1 MASGLRETV
10 DCERL
15 AQEGETLD
23 RVYALADL
31 PRLQDLLADPD
42 GTIRARFAFQR
53 TETGR
58 AAATVEIE
66 AAAHLVCQRCLSGF
80 PYTVAARSEV
90 EFASSPGDAAT
101 CSEAE
106 REPYLMTDGAVRLAE
121 LAEEEF
127 LLAAPFAPS
136 CGAPEACGRA
146 PGLGAEEPAR
156 APETVRP
163 FGALRDLLK
172 ENR

>member
-1 MASGLRETV
+1 
-10 DCERL
+10 
-15 AQEGETLD
+15 
-23 RVYALADL
+23 
-31 PRLQDLLADPD
+31 
-42 GTIRARFAFQR
+42 
-53 TETGR
+53 
-58 AAATVEIE
+58 
-66 AAAHLVCQRCLSGF
+66 
-80 PYTVAARSEV
+80 
-90 EFASSPGDAAT
+90 
-101 CSEAE
+101 
-106 REPYLMTDGAVRLAE
+106 MTDGAVRLAE